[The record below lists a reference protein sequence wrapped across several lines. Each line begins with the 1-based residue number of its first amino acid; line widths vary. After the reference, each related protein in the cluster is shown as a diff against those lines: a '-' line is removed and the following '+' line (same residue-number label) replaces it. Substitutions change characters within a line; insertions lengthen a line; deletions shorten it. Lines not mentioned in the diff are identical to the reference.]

1 MILSDDEEGKREKKC
16 RKKNIMDIKNSG
28 EGASNSDLNMRLGHT
43 S

>member
-16 RKKNIMDIKNSG
+16 RKNIMDIKNSG
-28 EGASNSDLNMRLGHT
+28 EGASNSDLNMRLGHI